1 MRCLQ
6 GIKIS
11 KGINKISCS
20 NNMLI
25 YSDNRIN
32 TIPMD
37 FNSKNILVKSQAVK
51 EEECYAIYQFFRK

>member
-11 KGINKISCS
+11 TGINQISCS

-25 YSDNRIN
+25 YSDSRIN
-32 TIPMD
+32 TMPLD
-37 FNSKNILVKSQAVK
+37 FNSKNTLSKSKIVKD
-51 EEECYAIYQFFRK
+51 